1 MRKAG
6 AGAMDDG
13 ARVWIEGL
21 LAGSPVARSIGLR
34 FREIAPDRVVAEL
47 PFSTGNVTVGD
58 IVHGGVI
65 ATLIDVA
72 GAAASASGVGKG
84 EATGGATSTLAIFGN
99 LFSQLDRALG
109 HDCLHH
115 ERWYIAL
122 SLIYW
127 LGVFFARFGGLAAN
141 LLVGT
146 VMLGI
151 LAMTWQSAVW
161 IMTGVGMYM

>member
-6 AGAMDDG
+6 AGAMDDD
-13 ARVWIEGL
+13 ARAWIVGL

-72 GAAASASGVGKG
+72 GAAASASGIGKG
-84 EATGGATSTLAIFGN
+84 EATGGATSTLAISFLAPASGCD
-99 LFSQLDRALG
+99 LKAEAQVVQRGRSQTVSDVSVRSPDGVLVARALVTSRIFRSKG
-109 HDCLHH
+109 
-115 ERWYIAL
+115 
-122 SLIYW
+122 
-127 LGVFFARFGGLAAN
+127 
-141 LLVGT
+141 
-146 VMLGI
+146 
-151 LAMTWQSAVW
+151 
-161 IMTGVGMYM
+161 

>member
-13 ARVWIEGL
+13 ARAWIEGL

-84 EATGGATSTLAIFGN
+84 EATGGATSTLAISFLAPASGCD
-99 LFSQLDRALG
+99 LVAEAVVVQRGRSQTVSDVSVRSPDGVLVARALVTSRIFRSKG
-109 HDCLHH
+109 
-115 ERWYIAL
+115 
-122 SLIYW
+122 
-127 LGVFFARFGGLAAN
+127 
-141 LLVGT
+141 
-146 VMLGI
+146 
-151 LAMTWQSAVW
+151 
-161 IMTGVGMYM
+161 